1 MKILIYLTF
10 VISIFLWGCSD
21 NNPTAAGSGGATGGL
36 GGGDTGG
43 GGNGNVTFQVS
54 SQATQDG
61 YQFSFTPSANI
72 TVDKLN
78 VTETTGSNYQEQF
91 QGDGTTVYNAGTQ
104 YDLVSLTGAQ
114 SQMHFK
120 FELIGKTSPG
130 GQAYDVT
137 TEYTIP

>member
-1 MKILIYLTF
+1 M
-10 VISIFLWGCSD
+10 
-21 NNPTAAGSGGATGGL
+21 
-36 GGGDTGG
+36 
-43 GGNGNVTFQVS
+43 TFQVS

-61 YQFSFTPSANI
+61 FQFSFTPSANI

-130 GQAYDVT
+130 GQAYDIT